1 MVKIF
6 ETLDNAQGLRFTP
19 IAPYN
24 ISKAKPHKSTSTAT
38 TSQGWQS
45 NTN

>member
-19 IAPYN
+19 VAPYN
-24 ISKAKPHKSTSTAT
+24 ISKTNPYKSTSTAQT
-38 TSQGWQS
+38 RKGC
-45 NTN
+45 

>member
-24 ISKAKPHKSTSTAT
+24 ISKANPNKSTSTAT

-45 NTN
+45 YRN